1 MSGTQGGRG
10 RTTGHTPRA
19 QGLLRR
25 WWWSRC
31 CTEPRRR
38 TRLVIL
44 RIATATLI
52 NKSTLH
58 HIGTNK
64 ARQWRTLGIIDEHS
78 RRVRRVTLRQPQC
91 SSLVHRQQSGG
102 NAHTHLA
109 VNAFPVQQ
117 RRVDFGRSLLR

>member
-52 NKSTLH
+52 NKSTLR
-58 HIGTNK
+58 HIGTNRHVSD
-64 ARQWRTLGIIDEHS
+64 ARTLGIIDEHS
-78 RRVRRVTLRQPQC
+78 RRVRRVALRQPQC

-102 NAHTHLA
+102 NAHTCT
-109 VNAFPVQQ
+109 PCC
-117 RRVDFGRSLLR
+117 